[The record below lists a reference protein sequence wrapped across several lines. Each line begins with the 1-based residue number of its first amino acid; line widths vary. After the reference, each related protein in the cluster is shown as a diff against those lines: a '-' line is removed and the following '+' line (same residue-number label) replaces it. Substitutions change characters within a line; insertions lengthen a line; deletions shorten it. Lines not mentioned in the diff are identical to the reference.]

1 MADPW
6 DTEEHGDDPPGMI
19 PFGNLETALH
29 REAEAVAERFPE
41 TDFAVVDTAVREVFA
56 ELRAEAAVE
65 THILALTRH
74 RAVDRLEEQGHTS
87 RPAIVHAR
95 RTHEAGSRSQLC
107 RAPSLKYPTISF
119 RSGRNSA

>member
-74 RAVDRLEEQGHTS
+74 RAVDRLEEQGHTF
-87 RPAIVHAR
+87 RPAPPA
-95 RTHEAGSRSQLC
+95 EAVPGDD
-107 RAPSLKYPTISF
+107 AGTD
-119 RSGRNSA
+119 